1 MIPFL
6 PRNIPRSWGHLST
19 RAIGWDSLVAGC
31 LALALVG
38 CPTRDDYTPPDL
50 IYHYNDFQVGKN
62 PTSIRASDFNGD
74 GFTDLITTN
83 IQGNSLSLLLG
94 TGDGGFQDQKMI
106 SACQEPRNVSVD
118 DFNLDHFPDMV
129 VACSGGNHVLVY
141 LGQGNG
147 TFLRGSQYPVRRTP
161 VSITTGDF
169 NEDFL
174 PDMVV
179 ALRNDKIQVFLGLG
193 NGKFR
198 VGALYE
204 YGDTPTSVAS
214 ADFNGDNH
222 LDIAVTNGGPMSHA
236 VSIWLGLGD
245 GTFLAPKDY
254 RTGKRPLSVSFADFN
269 SDHALDL
276 LVINGEMNT
285 ITVFLGNGDGTFQ
298 EGKDSGGDAGPNQG
312 LAQDFD
318 GDKIPDVAVVNI
330 QSASISL
337 LYGKGDGT
345 FYYPPRHYP
354 TPHAPFALT
363 SLRVATGRGEQPG
376 LAVVNNA
383 SSNVSIFL
391 HHGLKA
397 RIGEGPDSPS

>member
-1 MIPFL
+1 MIPFFCGKSARIYEAVFIQFFGPPFL
-6 PRNIPRSWGHLST
+6 I
-19 RAIGWDSLVAGC
+19 AC
-31 LALALVG
+31 LIVFGLVG
-38 CPTRDDYTPPDL
+38 CPSREEYTPPDL
-50 IYHYNDFQVGKN
+50 IYHYQDFRVGKN
-62 PTSIRASDFNGD
+62 PTSIHASDFNGD

-83 IQGNSLSLLLG
+83 IQDNSLSLLLG
-94 TGDGGFQDQKMI
+94 NGDGGFQDQRII
-106 SACQEPRNVSVD
+106 SACQEPRNVAVD
-118 DFNLDHFPDMV
+118 DFNLDKFADLV
-129 VACSGGNHVLVY
+129 VACSGENHALVF

-147 TFLRGSQYPVRRTP
+147 TFLRGSQYMVRRTP

-179 ALRNDKIQVFLGLG
+179 ALRNDKLQVFIGMG

-214 ADFNGDNH
+214 ADFNSDNH
-222 LDIAVTNGGPMSHA
+222 LDLAVSNGGPMSHA
-236 VSIWLGLGD
+236 VSIWLGIGD
-245 GTFLAPKDY
+245 GTFLHPKDY
-254 RTGKRPLSVSFADFN
+254 RTGKRPLNVSFADFN
-269 SDHALDL
+269 SDNILDL

-298 EGKDSGGDAGPNQG
+298 EGKDSGGDAGPNHG
-312 LAQDFD
+312 VAQDFD
-318 GDKIPDVAVVNI
+318 GDKILDVAVVNI

-337 LYGKGDGT
+337 LYGRGDGT
-345 FYYPPRHYP
+345 FRYPPRHYP

-363 SLRVATGRGEQPG
+363 SLSVAAGRGEQPG

-391 HHGLKA
+391 HHGLKT
-397 RIGEGPDSPS
+397 RGGQDSIPPS